1 MKKLSIILLALLI
14 VFSFSSCKK
23 DKTEDVISAYENFIK
38 AEAVDD
44 KAYNLFFSSLNEDND
59 NLNLTPAEVDSYSF
73 CLLLRSLGLSEDSL
87 SDITV
92 SGTITG
98 TIQKRNKNLTFNN
111 IKISYKVAE
120 GDKELTLTGTYS
132 NEQGDTGKGPATA
145 RSTSCAFKINGTDYA
160 VSCKIDENGK
170 CTAASVNGT
179 DVDVRLVNAG
189 SKLDD

>member
-23 DKTEDVISAYENFIK
+23 DKTEEVVSAYENFIK
-38 AEAVDD
+38 AEAVDE
-44 KAYNLFFSSLNEDND
+44 KAYNLFSSSLTNDND
-59 NLNLTPAEVDSYSF
+59 NLNLTPTTVEGLSA
-73 CLLLRSLGLSEDSL
+73 LLSSLGLSEDSL
-87 SDITV
+87 SDDITV

-98 TIQKRNKNLTFNN
+98 SIQKGNKNLTFNN

-132 NEQGDTGKGPATA
+132 NEQGDTGKA
-145 RSTSCAFKINGTDYA
+145 RSTSYALKINGTDYA
-160 VSCKIDENGK
+160 VSLKIDENGK
-170 CTAASVNGT
+170 YTSASVNGT
-179 DVDVRLVNAG
+179 EVDVRLINAG

>member
-23 DKTEDVISAYENFIK
+23 DKTEEVVSAYENFIK

-59 NLNLTPAEVDSYSF
+59 NLNLTPTTVEGYS
-73 CLLLRSLGLSEDSL
+73 LPALLRSLGLSEDSL

-98 TIQKRNKNLTFNN
+98 KIQKRNKNLTFNN

-132 NEQGDTGKGPATA
+132 NEQGDTGTGPATA